1 MFRCMKMYSKMGPAY
16 EPKNEVLNITYADQR
31 SRQKRRVKPSR
42 KILELQD
49 IGQVEPNDCYGNAF
63 ARGSD
68 EKGKIVRKNKNE
80 KIVGSKLRLQM
91 VWN

>member
-1 MFRCMKMYSKMGPAY
+1 M
-16 EPKNEVLNITYADQR
+16 
-31 SRQKRRVKPSR
+31 
-42 KILELQD
+42 LELQE
-49 IGQVEPNDCYGNAF
+49 IGQVKPNDCYGNAF

-91 VWN
+91 V